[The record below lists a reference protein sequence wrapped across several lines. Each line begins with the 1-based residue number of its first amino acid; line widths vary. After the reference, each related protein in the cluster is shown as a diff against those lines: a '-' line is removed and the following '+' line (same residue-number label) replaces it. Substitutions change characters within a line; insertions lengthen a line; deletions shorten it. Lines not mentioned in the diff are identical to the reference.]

1 MYISFGNEFASR
13 IYAFQTV
20 NCKGFQIGDPAL
32 NKRIRL
38 YLFADEDHD
47 LEISISALDL
57 NQLKQIGI
65 LESERKGTWI
75 WYSISQELPSWGK
88 AVIGALELN

>member
-1 MYISFGNEFASR
+1 MNKADFLKALSDPTRLKIVQLLNQKQALCVCDIISELDQPQPTISR
-13 IYAFQTV
+13 
-20 NCKGFQIGDPAL
+20 
-32 NKRIRL
+32 
-38 YLFADEDHD
+38 H
-47 LEISISALDL
+47 L

>member
-1 MYISFGNEFASR
+1 MNKTDFLKALSDPTRLKIVQLLNQKQALCVCDIINELDQPQPTISR
-13 IYAFQTV
+13 
-20 NCKGFQIGDPAL
+20 
-32 NKRIRL
+32 
-38 YLFADEDHD
+38 H
-47 LEISISALDL
+47 L

-75 WYSISQELPSWGK
+75 WYSISQALPSWGK

>member
-1 MYISFGNEFASR
+1 MNKADFLKALSDPTRLKIVQLLNQKQALCVCDIVSELDQPQPTISR
-13 IYAFQTV
+13 
-20 NCKGFQIGDPAL
+20 
-32 NKRIRL
+32 
-38 YLFADEDHD
+38 H
-47 LEISISALDL
+47 L

-65 LESERKGTWI
+65 LESKRKGTWI

>member
-1 MYISFGNEFASR
+1 MNKTDFLNALSDPTRLKIVQLLNQKQALCVCDIISQLNQPQPTISR
-13 IYAFQTV
+13 
-20 NCKGFQIGDPAL
+20 
-32 NKRIRL
+32 
-38 YLFADEDHD
+38 H
-47 LEISISALDL
+47 L

>member
-1 MYISFGNEFASR
+1 MNKTDFLKALSDPTRLKIVQLLNQKQALCVCDIISELNQPQPTISR
-13 IYAFQTV
+13 
-20 NCKGFQIGDPAL
+20 
-32 NKRIRL
+32 
-38 YLFADEDHD
+38 H
-47 LEISISALDL
+47 L

-65 LESERKGTWI
+65 LKSERKGTWI

>member
-1 MYISFGNEFASR
+1 MNKADFLKALSDPTRLKIVRLLNQKQALCVCDIISELDQPQPTISR
-13 IYAFQTV
+13 
-20 NCKGFQIGDPAL
+20 
-32 NKRIRL
+32 
-38 YLFADEDHD
+38 H
-47 LEISISALDL
+47 L

>member
-1 MYISFGNEFASR
+1 MNKTDFLKALSDPTRLKIVQLLNQKQVLCVCDIISELDQPQPTISR
-13 IYAFQTV
+13 
-20 NCKGFQIGDPAL
+20 
-32 NKRIRL
+32 
-38 YLFADEDHD
+38 H
-47 LEISISALDL
+47 L

>member
-1 MYISFGNEFASR
+1 MNKTDFLKALSDPTRLKIVQLLNQKQALCVCDVISELDQPQPTISR
-13 IYAFQTV
+13 
-20 NCKGFQIGDPAL
+20 
-32 NKRIRL
+32 
-38 YLFADEDHD
+38 H
-47 LEISISALDL
+47 L

-88 AVIGALELN
+88 AVIDALELN

>member
-1 MYISFGNEFASR
+1 MNKTDFLKALSDPTRLKIVQLLNQKQALCVCDIISQLNQPQPTISR
-13 IYAFQTV
+13 
-20 NCKGFQIGDPAL
+20 
-32 NKRIRL
+32 
-38 YLFADEDHD
+38 H
-47 LEISISALDL
+47 L

-65 LESERKGTWI
+65 LKSERKGTWI

>member
-1 MYISFGNEFASR
+1 MNKTDFLKALSDPTRLKIVQLLNQKQALCVRDIISELHQLQPTISR
-13 IYAFQTV
+13 
-20 NCKGFQIGDPAL
+20 
-32 NKRIRL
+32 
-38 YLFADEDHD
+38 H
-47 LEISISALDL
+47 L

>member
-1 MYISFGNEFASR
+1 MNKTDFLKALSDPTRLKIVQLLNQKQALCVCDIISELDQPQPTISR
-13 IYAFQTV
+13 
-20 NCKGFQIGDPAL
+20 
-32 NKRIRL
+32 
-38 YLFADEDHD
+38 H
-47 LEISISALDL
+47 L

-65 LESERKGTWI
+65 LESERKGTRI

>member
-1 MYISFGNEFASR
+1 MNKTDFLKALSDPTRLKIVQLLNQKQALCVCDIISELDQPQPTISR
-13 IYAFQTV
+13 
-20 NCKGFQIGDPAL
+20 
-32 NKRIRL
+32 
-38 YLFADEDHD
+38 H
-47 LEISISALDL
+47 L

-88 AVIGALELN
+88 AVIGALELNKMYDS

>member
-1 MYISFGNEFASR
+1 MQLLNQKQALCVCDIISELDQPQPTISR
-13 IYAFQTV
+13 
-20 NCKGFQIGDPAL
+20 
-32 NKRIRL
+32 
-38 YLFADEDHD
+38 H
-47 LEISISALDL
+47 L

>member
-1 MYISFGNEFASR
+1 MNKTDFLKAL
-13 IYAFQTV
+13 
-20 NCKGFQIGDPAL
+20 GDPTRLKIVQLLNQKQAL
-32 NKRIRL
+32 CVCDI
-38 YLFADEDHD
+38 
-47 LEISISALDL
+47 ISELNQPQPTISRHL

>member
-1 MYISFGNEFASR
+1 MNKTDFLKALSDPTRLKIVQLLNQKQALCVCDIISELDQPQPTISR
-13 IYAFQTV
+13 
-20 NCKGFQIGDPAL
+20 
-32 NKRIRL
+32 
-38 YLFADEDHD
+38 H
-47 LEISISALDL
+47 L

-75 WYSISQELPSWGK
+75 WYSISQDLPSWGK

>member
-1 MYISFGNEFASR
+1 MNKTDFLKALSDPTRLKIVQLLNQKQALCVCDIISELDQPQPTISR
-13 IYAFQTV
+13 
-20 NCKGFQIGDPAL
+20 
-32 NKRIRL
+32 
-38 YLFADEDHD
+38 H
-47 LEISISALDL
+47 L

-88 AVIGALELN
+88 AVISALELN

>member
-1 MYISFGNEFASR
+1 MNKIDFLKALSDPTRLKIVQLLNQKQALCVCDIISQLNQPQPTISR
-13 IYAFQTV
+13 
-20 NCKGFQIGDPAL
+20 
-32 NKRIRL
+32 
-38 YLFADEDHD
+38 H
-47 LEISISALDL
+47 L

>member
-1 MYISFGNEFASR
+1 MNKTDFLKALSDPTRLKIVQLLNQKQALCVCDIISELDQPQPTISR
-13 IYAFQTV
+13 
-20 NCKGFQIGDPAL
+20 
-32 NKRIRL
+32 
-38 YLFADEDHD
+38 H
-47 LEISISALDL
+47 L

-75 WYSISQELPSWGK
+75 GYSISQELPSWGK

>member
-1 MYISFGNEFASR
+1 MNKTDFLKALSDPTRLNIVRLLNRKQALCVCDIISELDQPQPTISR
-13 IYAFQTV
+13 
-20 NCKGFQIGDPAL
+20 
-32 NKRIRL
+32 
-38 YLFADEDHD
+38 H
-47 LEISISALDL
+47 L

-75 WYSISQELPSWGK
+75 WYSISQELPNWGK

>member
-1 MYISFGNEFASR
+1 MNKTDFLKALSDPTRLKIVQLLNQKQALCVCDIISELDQPQPTISR
-13 IYAFQTV
+13 
-20 NCKGFQIGDPAL
+20 
-32 NKRIRL
+32 
-38 YLFADEDHD
+38 H
-47 LEISISALDL
+47 L

-75 WYSISQELPSWGK
+75 WYSINQELPSWGK

>member
-1 MYISFGNEFASR
+1 MNKTDFLKALSDPTRLKIVQLLNQKQALCVCDIITELDQPQPTISR
-13 IYAFQTV
+13 
-20 NCKGFQIGDPAL
+20 
-32 NKRIRL
+32 
-38 YLFADEDHD
+38 H
-47 LEISISALDL
+47 L

>member
-1 MYISFGNEFASR
+1 MNKTDFLKALSDPTRLKIVQLLNQKQALCVCDIISELDQPQPTISR
-13 IYAFQTV
+13 
-20 NCKGFQIGDPAL
+20 
-32 NKRIRL
+32 
-38 YLFADEDHD
+38 H
-47 LEISISALDL
+47 L

-75 WYSISQELPSWGK
+75 WYSISQELPSWGR

>member
-1 MYISFGNEFASR
+1 MNKYDFLKALSDPTRLKIVQLLNQKQALCVCDIISELDQPQPTISR
-13 IYAFQTV
+13 
-20 NCKGFQIGDPAL
+20 
-32 NKRIRL
+32 
-38 YLFADEDHD
+38 H
-47 LEISISALDL
+47 L

-75 WYSISQELPSWGK
+75 WYSISQELPNWGK

>member
-1 MYISFGNEFASR
+1 MNKTDFLKALSDPTRLKIVQLLNQKQALCVCDIISELNQPQPTISR
-13 IYAFQTV
+13 
-20 NCKGFQIGDPAL
+20 
-32 NKRIRL
+32 
-38 YLFADEDHD
+38 H
-47 LEISISALDL
+47 L
-57 NQLKQIGI
+57 NQLKQSGI

>member
-1 MYISFGNEFASR
+1 MNKTDFLKALSDPTRLKIVQLLNQKQALCVCDIISELDQPQPTISR
-13 IYAFQTV
+13 
-20 NCKGFQIGDPAL
+20 
-32 NKRIRL
+32 
-38 YLFADEDHD
+38 H
-47 LEISISALDL
+47 L

-88 AVIGALELN
+88 AEIGALELN

>member
-1 MYISFGNEFASR
+1 MNKTDFFKALSDPTRLKIVQLLNQKQALCVCDIISELDQPQPTISR
-13 IYAFQTV
+13 
-20 NCKGFQIGDPAL
+20 
-32 NKRIRL
+32 
-38 YLFADEDHD
+38 H
-47 LEISISALDL
+47 L

-88 AVIGALELN
+88 AVISALELN

>member
-1 MYISFGNEFASR
+1 MNKTDFLKALSDPTRLKIVQLLNQKQALCVCDIISELDQPQPTISR
-13 IYAFQTV
+13 
-20 NCKGFQIGDPAL
+20 
-32 NKRIRL
+32 
-38 YLFADEDHD
+38 H
-47 LEISISALDL
+47 L

-88 AVIGALELN
+88 AVIGAWE

>member
-1 MYISFGNEFASR
+1 MNKTDFLKALSDPTRLKIVQLLNQKQALCVCDIISELDQPQPTISR
-13 IYAFQTV
+13 
-20 NCKGFQIGDPAL
+20 
-32 NKRIRL
+32 
-38 YLFADEDHD
+38 H
-47 LEISISALDL
+47 L

-75 WYSISQELPSWGK
+75 WYSISQKLPSWGK

>member
-1 MYISFGNEFASR
+1 MNKTDFLKALSDPTRLKIVQLLNQKQALCVCDIVSELDQPQPTISR
-13 IYAFQTV
+13 
-20 NCKGFQIGDPAL
+20 
-32 NKRIRL
+32 
-38 YLFADEDHD
+38 H
-47 LEISISALDL
+47 L

>member
-1 MYISFGNEFASR
+1 MNKTDFLKALSDPTRLKIVRLLNQKQALCVCDIISELDQPQPTISR
-13 IYAFQTV
+13 
-20 NCKGFQIGDPAL
+20 
-32 NKRIRL
+32 
-38 YLFADEDHD
+38 H
-47 LEISISALDL
+47 L

>member
-1 MYISFGNEFASR
+1 MNKTDFLKALSDPTRLNIVQLLNQKQALCVCDIISELDQPQPTISR
-13 IYAFQTV
+13 
-20 NCKGFQIGDPAL
+20 
-32 NKRIRL
+32 
-38 YLFADEDHD
+38 H
-47 LEISISALDL
+47 L

-65 LESERKGTWI
+65 LKSERKGTWI